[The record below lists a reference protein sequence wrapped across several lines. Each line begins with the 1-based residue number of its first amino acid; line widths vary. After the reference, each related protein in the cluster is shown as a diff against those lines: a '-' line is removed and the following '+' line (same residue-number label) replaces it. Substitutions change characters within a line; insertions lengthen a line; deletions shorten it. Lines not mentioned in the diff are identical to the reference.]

1 MAIIPNGKVIQGEE
15 ARAKVTEQ
23 ILKKAKLQVRE
34 LEFILAKLKDASYKG
49 HEFETFYAVWVKLTT
64 MLENSKNNSE
74 GL

>member
-23 ILKKAKLQVRE
+23 ILKKTSLNEKEVK
-34 LEFILAKLKDASYKG
+34 FIMTKLKDASYKG
-49 HEFETFYAVWVKLTT
+49 HEFETFYAVWVKLTAL
-64 MLENSKNNSE
+64 LENSTSTSE

>member
-23 ILKKAKLQVRE
+23 ILKKANLQVRE

>member
-23 ILKKAKLQVRE
+23 ILKKTNLQVSE